1 MPTGSWL
8 VVGLGNP
15 GPTYALHRHNIGH
28 MVVEELA
35 RRTRTPLTA
44 ARGMR
49 ADVCQTRVTGTGV
62 GGLGA
67 DALRVVLAKP
77 RTYMNESG
85 GPVAALMAY
94 HKVVPAQLVVLHDE
108 LDLDLGQLRIKR
120 GGGDNGHNGLR
131 SIRKSLGTG
140 DYFRVRVGIGRP
152 PGRQEPADYV
162 LSNFRA
168 RERADVEVAVGRAG
182 DAVETL
188 IFEDLSV
195 AQNRFN
201 S

>member
-1 MPTGSWL
+1 MPTGTWL

-15 GPTYALHRHNIGH
+15 GPIYALHRHNVGH
-28 MVVEELA
+28 MVVDELA
-35 RRTRTPLTA
+35 RRTRTPLA
-44 ARGMR
+44 GARGMR
-49 ADVCQTRVTGTGV
+49 ADVCQTRVTGTGI
-62 GGLGA
+62 GGVSA
-67 DALRVVLAKP
+67 EAVRVVLAKP

-94 HKVVPAQLVVLHDE
+94 HKIGPAQLVVLHDE
-108 LDLDLGQLRIKR
+108 LDLALGQLRLKR

-131 SIRKSLGTG
+131 SIRATLRTG
-140 DYFRVRVGIGRP
+140 DFFRVRMGIGRP

-168 RERADVEVAVGRAG
+168 NERADVEVAVGRSG